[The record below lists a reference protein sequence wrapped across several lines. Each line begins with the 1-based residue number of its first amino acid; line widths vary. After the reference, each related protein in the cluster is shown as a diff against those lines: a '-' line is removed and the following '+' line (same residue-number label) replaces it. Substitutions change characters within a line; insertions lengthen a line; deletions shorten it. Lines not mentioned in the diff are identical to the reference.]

1 VDIGEGDR
9 NQDLMKEYE
18 VPPERGIPAAA
29 VLDSEGKLLYSQ
41 KHGEFEKARTL
52 GPEDLLEFLNKWK
65 S

>member
-1 VDIGEGDR
+1 MDIGEGDK

-41 KHGEFEKARTL
+41 KHGEFEKVAFSVRKST
-52 GPEDLLEFLNKWK
+52 GIPE
-65 S
+65 